1 MIAFMNRTAI
11 KKALVFILIIS
22 FNPVASGCWNR
33 HELNTLGILG
43 SVAVDMEE
51 EKYKLTFEIIKPK
64 PAVVKGV
71 GGEKEEPVR
80 IIQTTGD
87 SFFEALRNATLK
99 FDRRIFMPHT
109 KVYIFSE
116 EVAKKGLIDFI
127 DFLQRDHETRRS
139 TYVVIAKDSSAAE
152 ILNTAGG
159 IEDIPSN
166 YIVRLIEGEK
176 FNSKSLAVKFRELLK
191 YYYDKGKQ
199 PTLGIIQIKKKPKES
214 SIKKGE
220 TEYELSV
227 EGSAV
232 FLEEKLVGFLDGKET
247 RGLNFV
253 TNKMKGGVIV
263 SPAPN
268 GMGTNTI
275 EILKADSK
283 NDVKIEGEE
292 PKIKVKISLTG
303 MLGEES
309 AKINIKEPGVIEK
322 IEKANS
328 QVIKNEIEDVIRKV
342 QQEYETDIF
351 GFGEVLHK
359 KHPDQWKKIQDNWN
373 EIFSHGEVKVE
384 VETKI
389 TRIGLTNTPVNKKEE

>member
-1 MIAFMNRTAI
+1 
-11 KKALVFILIIS
+11 
-22 FNPVASGCWNR
+22 
-33 HELNTLGILG
+33 
-43 SVAVDMEE
+43 
-51 EKYKLTFEIIKPK
+51 
-64 PAVVKGV
+64 
-71 GGEKEEPVR
+71 
-80 IIQTTGD
+80 
-87 SFFEALRNATLK
+87 
-99 FDRRIFMPHT
+99 MPHT

-116 EVAKKGLIDFI
+116 EVARKGLIDAI
-127 DFLQRDHETRRS
+127 DFLQRDHETRMS
-139 TYVVIAKDSSAAE
+139 TYVLIAKDSSAAE

-176 FNSKSLAVKFRELLK
+176 FNSKALAVNLRELLK

-199 PTLGIIQIKKKPKES
+199 PALGIIQKKKKPKES

-268 GMGTNTI
+268 GGGTNTI

-283 NDVKIEGEE
+283 NHVKIEGEE
-292 PKIKVKISLTG
+292 PKIEVKINLTG

-309 AKINIKEPGVIEK
+309 SKINIKKPGVIEK

-328 QVIKNEIEDVIRKV
+328 QVVKNEIEDVIRKV

-359 KHPDQWKKIQDNWN
+359 EHPGQWKKIKDNWN
-373 EIFSHGEVKVE
+373 EIFSRGEVKVE

>member
-1 MIAFMNRTAI
+1 VTVSMNRTAT
-11 KKALVFILIIS
+11 KKALVLILVIFFI
-22 FNPVASGCWNR
+22 PVASGCWNR
-33 HELNTLGILG
+33 RELNTLGILG
-43 SVAVDMEE
+43 SVAVDMED
-51 EKYKLTFEIIKPK
+51 EKYRLTFEIIKPK
-64 PAVVKGV
+64 PAGGKG
-71 GGEKEEPVR
+71 GGGANEEPVK
-80 IIQTTGD
+80 IIQSTGD

-116 EVAKKGLIDFI
+116 EAARKGLIDLI
-127 DFLQRDHETRRS
+127 DFLQRDHETRMS
-139 TYVVIAKDSSAAE
+139 TYVVIAKGSSAAE
-152 ILNTAGG
+152 VLNTAGG

-166 YIVRLIEGEK
+166 YIVRLIEGQK
-176 FNSKSLAVKFRELLK
+176 FNSKTLAIKLRDLLK

-199 PTLGIIQIKKKPKES
+199 PTIGIIQKKKKPKES
-214 SIKKGE
+214 STKKGE

-253 TNKMKGGVIV
+253 TGKMKSGIIV
-263 SPAPN
+263 SPEPKGKGN
-268 GMGTNTI
+268 TTI
-275 EILKADSK
+275 EIMEAKSK
-283 NDVKIEGEE
+283 NDVKIEGNKA
-292 PKIKVKISLTG
+292 KIKVKINLSG
-303 MLGEES
+303 MLGEET

-328 QVIKNEIEDVIRKV
+328 QAVKNEIEGVIRKV

-359 KHPDQWKKIQDNWN
+359 GHPSQWKKVQDNWN
-373 EIFSHGEVKVE
+373 EVFSHAEVKVE